1 MGLSSSGKSL
11 KPLPIRT
18 YRQRRRARARLVVA
32 VLAVGLLVGLI
43 VLVTGGSSKQ
53 KSPLVPGASA
63 TKPALIAVVTEIGTG
78 SSLETGSGA
87 RVIDLRTPSST
98 RSNEVHV
105 GIFPDA
111 VVISPDHLTA
121 YVTSYSSNSVTP
133 IDLLTD
139 RPGKAIPAGPGPAGI
154 AITPNGRTAY
164 VTDAGSSPLGNTVT
178 PIDLKTK
185 KPLRAI
191 HVGFGPEGIA
201 ITPDGR
207 TAFVANTGA
216 IVAGQVG
223 ETGHTVTPINLLTN
237 KAKRPIQVGN
247 APIAVAVSPDGSTA
261 FVVNYNSG
269 SLTPI
274 SVAADTPG
282 TPIPVSG
289 APQAI
294 VAVRAKNQVLV
305 ASAESGGRDTLMT
318 VSVATQAVTRSI
330 NVPANPT
337 SLDVTSDS
345 KTAWIVAN
353 GANELVSVNLATGV
367 VDSAHA
373 IALPKGPYA
382 VAIGTIAS
390 STANKLFAPIKKRSA
405 STKNR

>member
-1 MGLSSSGKSL
+1 VGLSSSGKPL
-11 KPLPIRT
+11 KPLPLRT
-18 YRQRRRARARLVVA
+18 YRQRRRARARLVVV

-43 VLVTGGSSKQ
+43 VLVTGGSSKP
-53 KSPLVPGASA
+53 KSSLAPGASA
-63 TKPALIAVVTEIGTG
+63 TKPIEIAVVTEIGTG

-87 RVIDLRTPSST
+87 RVIDLGAPSTTP
-98 RSNEVHV
+98 SNEVRV
-105 GIFPDA
+105 GTFPDA
-111 VVISPDHLTA
+111 VAISPDHLTA
-121 YVTSYSSNSVTP
+121 YVTNYSSDSVTP

-139 RPGKAIPAGPGPAGI
+139 RPGKSIPAGPGPAGI

-178 PIDLKTK
+178 PINLTTK
-185 KPLRAI
+185 KPMRAI

-207 TAFVANTGA
+207 TAYVADTGA

-237 KAKRPIQVGN
+237 KAKRSIQVGN
-247 APIAVAVSPDGSTA
+247 APIAVGVSPDGSTA

-282 TPIPVSG
+282 TPIPVGG

-294 VAVRAKNQVLV
+294 AAIKAKNQVLV
-305 ASAESGGRDTLMT
+305 ASAESGGRDSLTT
-318 VSVATQAVTRSI
+318 ISVATQTVTRSI
-330 NVPANPT
+330 SVPANPT
-337 SLDVTSDS
+337 SLDITSDS
-345 KTAWIVAN
+345 KTAWVVAN
-353 GANELVSVNLATGV
+353 GANELVSVNLASGV

-382 VAIGTIAS
+382 VAIGTIPSGAA
-390 STANKLFAPIKKRSA
+390 TKLFARITKRSA
-405 STKNR
+405 STKSS